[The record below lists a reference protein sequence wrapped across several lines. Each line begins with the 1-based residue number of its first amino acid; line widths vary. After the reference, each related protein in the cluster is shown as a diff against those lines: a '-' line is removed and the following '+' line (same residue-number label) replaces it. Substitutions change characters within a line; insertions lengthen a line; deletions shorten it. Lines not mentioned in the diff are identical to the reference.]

1 MASELEAALVL
12 ALAEMPNVRK
22 TGTGNYGKFAELHE
36 LIDAVR
42 PVLAKHG
49 LAFMQDVSGLPDG
62 RLGVTTILVHTSGGR
77 VATGPLPMPA
87 PNDPQ
92 KVGSAITYAR
102 RYALMAT
109 LGLAAEDDDGQ
120 AAKPVAKKIGTENVR
135 RGTVTPSL
143 WDRVK
148 ATKAGNP
155 KAYAALK
162 AFETECG
169 ITIGPV
175 SIADDPKFA
184 EQLETII
191 KENT

>member
-1 MASELEAALVL
+1 MPSELEAALVL
-12 ALAEMPNVRK
+12 ALADMPNVRK

-109 LGLAAEDDDGQ
+109 LGLATEDDDGH
-120 AAKPVAKKIGTENVR
+120 AAKPKPEPTYRPESIALFNRIKSTKGTPVADT
-135 RGTVTPSL
+135 
-143 WDRVK
+143 
-148 ATKAGNP
+148 
-155 KAYAALK
+155 LK
-162 AFETECG
+162 AFAHEAGMALTVAA
-169 ITIGPV
+169 ID
-175 SIADDPKFA
+175 ADPKFA
-184 EQLETII
+184 QQLKAII
-191 KENT
+191 EGNQ